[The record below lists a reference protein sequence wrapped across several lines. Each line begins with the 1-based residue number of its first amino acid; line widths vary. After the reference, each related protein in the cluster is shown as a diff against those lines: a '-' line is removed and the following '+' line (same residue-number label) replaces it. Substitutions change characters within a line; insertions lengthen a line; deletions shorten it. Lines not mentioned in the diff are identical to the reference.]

1 MEKQNE
7 RDCKGRFQKGNKEGK
22 GNPYNKA
29 INRFRTALFGAVTPE
44 DFTKIVET
52 LKEQA
57 LSGDL
62 KAITILLDRLLGAPV
77 TIDVMERLAGN
88 NGQPEE
94 QKIVDRFTLK
104 IENN

>member
-1 MEKQNE
+1 MNEQNE
-7 RDCKGRFQKGNKEGK
+7 RDSKGRFQKGNKEGK
-22 GNPYNKA
+22 GNPYSKA
-29 INRFRTALFGAVTPE
+29 VNRFRTALFEAVTPE
-44 DFTKIVET
+44 DLKKIVGT

-57 LSGDL
+57 LNGDL

>member
-1 MEKQNE
+1 MDKQNE

-22 GNPYNKA
+22 GNPYSKA
-29 INRFRTALFGAVTPE
+29 VNRFRTALFGAVTPE

-57 LSGDL
+57 LGGDL
-62 KAITILLDRLLGAPV
+62 KAI

>member
-1 MEKQNE
+1 MNEQNE

-22 GNPYNKA
+22 GNPYSKA
-29 INRFRTALFGAVTPE
+29 VNRFRTALFGAVTPE